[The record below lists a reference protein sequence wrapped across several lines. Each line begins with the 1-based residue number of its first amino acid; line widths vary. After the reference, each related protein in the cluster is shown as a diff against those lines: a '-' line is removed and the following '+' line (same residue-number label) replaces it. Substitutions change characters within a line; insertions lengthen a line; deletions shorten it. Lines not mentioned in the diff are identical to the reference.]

1 MRTAKVRKYQW
12 IALAALV
19 GLTASFSRG
28 KVESHFFETDEI
40 LPVFTPPPGLEREYA
55 LFQKSL
61 PFLSEGM
68 VVLTV
73 IGFGGQAT
81 DLTPSKQASLMQ
93 GFSKVYGEIAQDPSM
108 RGVGHTLAY
117 SYATA
122 TPAKGHYYVCLPE
135 RIDDT
140 TPTIIFLH
148 GFGGNF
154 LYYTW
159 LMKNEY
165 PDAIILLPTCTYTWF
180 DGSLEY
186 LREVEADF
194 ANRYPDVKL
203 NKPWLFALSAG
214 GPAGFRI
221 YNEAPAEF
229 AGFVCL
235 ASAPLGLRADDFR
248 SDLNIYMLNGATDD
262 RIDIK
267 DVRKM
272 VGQFQKRIPSLQYEE
287 VPGDHFFML
296 TDREDCF
303 SRIKAYMD
311 SVVENP

>member
-1 MRTAKVRKYQW
+1 MDILKVVSCTAM
-12 IALAALV
+12 ALV
-19 GLTASFSRG
+19 GLAGVAMAG
-28 KVESHFFETDEI
+28 KVESHYFPTQEA
-40 LPVFTPPPGLEREYA
+40 LPVFEPPPSMAREYA
-55 LFQKSL
+55 LFQKTL
-61 PFLSEGM
+61 PFLSEGL
-68 VVLTV
+68 VVLSV
-73 IGFGGQAT
+73 ISFGSQETNVSPQQQQALMAGFN
-81 DLTPSKQASLMQ
+81 D
-93 GFSKVYGEIAQDPSM
+93 VYLRIAQDEVM
-108 RGVGHTLAY
+108 RGVPHSLGY
-117 SYATA
+117 SYQSV
-122 TPAKGHYYVCLPE
+122 TPTQGHYYAYFPDEVTP
-135 RIDDT
+135 DT
-140 TPTIIFLH
+140 RSIVFLH

-159 LMKNEY
+159 LLKEEF
-165 PDAIILLPTCTYTWF
+165 PDAIILLPTYTYSWF
-180 DGSLEY
+180 DGSLDY

-194 ANRYPDVKL
+194 VERYPDVKL

-221 YNEAPAEF
+221 YNAAPEDF

-296 TDREDCF
+296 TNREDCF